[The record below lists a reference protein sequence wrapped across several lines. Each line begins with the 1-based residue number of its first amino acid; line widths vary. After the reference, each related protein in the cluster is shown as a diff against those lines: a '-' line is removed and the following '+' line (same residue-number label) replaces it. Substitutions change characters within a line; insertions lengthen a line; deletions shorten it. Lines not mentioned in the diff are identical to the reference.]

1 MTSTI
6 FSIGST
12 TTDDYYT
19 FDVRSELAWV
29 EQRTIEDEQ
38 ICLVDKR
45 WMSRSDARN
54 LWKRLQAKGWK
65 ALK

>member
-1 MTSTI
+1 MAHTI

-12 TTDDYYT
+12 TNDDYCT

-38 ICLVDKR
+38 ICLVNKR
-45 WMSRSDARN
+45 WMSLTDARN
-54 LWKRLQAKGWK
+54 LWKQLQTKGWQ